1 MQCENFDKKIKKAIS
16 KPKTE
21 TEKNLLKNL
30 KQTLQEQL
38 QNKTDQENNTQ
49 QTLANIKKIFNLQKL
64 PKTWNAFDNSHIS
77 GFHCN
82 GAMICWQ
89 DGIFIKN
96 NYRRYNFKAQ
106 KNGDDYSMM
115 KEMVYRRLQEIQK
128 DNSQQPDILLI
139 DGGIGQGTVV
149 LEAMKEANFYIPFI
163 CISKGEDRID
173 GNEKYYLN
181 GKEEVPIPKNSQERL
196 IMQKIR
202 DEVHRFAITNTR
214 KKIAKFS

>member
-1 MQCENFDKKIKKAIS
+1 MQCENFSKKIKNAIS

-30 KQTLQEQL
+30 KQTLQEAL
-38 QNKTDQENNTQ
+38 QNKTNQQKHID
-49 QTLANIKKIFNLQKL
+49 QTLINIQTLFNLEKT
-64 PKTWNAFDNSHIS
+64 PRTWNAFDNSHIS
-77 GFHCN
+77 GFYCN

-89 DGIFIKN
+89 NNVFIKN
-96 NYRRYNFKAQ
+96 NYRRYNFKNN

-115 KEMVYRRLQEIQK
+115 KEMVYRRLQEIKK

-149 LEAMKEANFYIPFI
+149 QEAMTESNLHIPFI

-173 GNEKYYLN
+173 GNERYYLN
-181 GKEEVPIPKNSQERL
+181 GKEEISIPKNSLERL
-196 IMQKIR
+196 LMQKIR

-214 KKIAKFS
+214 RKIAKIN